1 MEMRPFLFL
10 ILLVLMSACGKI
22 ELPSDDKT
30 TDKEH
35 PTDSV
40 STDKVYAVSEL
51 ASVADD
57 AVVYVKGYIVGYIP
71 KNGSMARAVFD
82 VDENV
87 VASNIIIADS
97 SSETDYNQCVP
108 VQLLANSE
116 ARIALNLVDNPDNLG
131 VLVILQGK
139 KQKYYNS
146 PGLKPVY
153 FYQFVEDTPSKGDD
167 DKPSAGNPFPTLNR
181 SEEEVFEGC

>member
-1 MEMRPFLFL
+1 MRPFLLL

-35 PTDSV
+35 PTDTV

-57 AVVYVKGYIVGYIP
+57 EVVYVKGYIVGYIP
-71 KNGSMARAVFD
+71 KNGSMARAVFE

-87 VASNIIIADS
+87 VASNVIIADA
-97 SSETDYNQCVP
+97 SSETDYQQCVP

-116 ARIALNLVDNPDNLG
+116 ARIALNLADNPENLG
-131 VLVILQGK
+131 ALVILQGK

-153 FYQFVEDTPSKGDD
+153 FYQFVEEPPSKGDD
-167 DKPSAGNPFPTLNR
+167 DDPSTENPFPTLNR
-181 SEEEVFEGC
+181 SEAEVFEGC